1 MEDGLQLF
9 KDNFTW
15 ELMTWT
21 GQSRAPAPWPGSPG
35 WDNIRDKDIGERKY
49 WITFLSSF
57 RLRSKII
64 VKQKGQKDDLMI
76 SCYKPP

>member
-35 WDNIRDKDIGERKY
+35 VENIRDKDIGDRKY
-49 WITFLSSF
+49 WILFYTF
-57 RLRSKII
+57 
-64 VKQKGQKDDLMI
+64 
-76 SCYKPP
+76 